1 MSLLLLPNMV
11 WQYYYI
17 YSVFCRQSC
26 FGLSPMASDHCV
38 WFTGDRRTAR
48 CVPTASGYCRKEV

>member
-1 MSLLLLPNMV
+1 MV